1 MAIDFQIKD
10 FAYPLS
16 LLKLKRLFDK
26 NQWLSEESLH
36 DYQSSR
42 LRQIISQAYNN
53 VPYYK
58 SLFKEKGILPHD
70 IKMVQDLKN
79 VPFLNRDLLR
89 GHFDSFAARNAQKY
103 RPVLLSTSG
112 TTGGKIRFYADKPS
126 NVLEFVYYWRFW
138 GWAGYKLGDT
148 FAKLSSEDF
157 VYLKKNRDARYFFH
171 PVTRQLTVNS
181 MLFSEKYAD
190 EFIRIFRKFN
200 PHYVKGSPLNLYTLA
215 LIFEGKKNHGIS
227 FNAVFSQGEN
237 LFPDKR
243 KLIERVFACK
253 VLDSYGHMERTA
265 AISQCPFGN
274 YHLHM
279 DYGIVEF
286 EEPRIP
292 LADADDGETLIRE
305 IVGTSLHNF
314 SMPLIRYRTGDFVRL
329 RRSPEKCPCNR
340 GFPTIV
346 SVIGRELDTIV
357 TPDGRRIAGLG
368 SALSR
373 APGILMGQIVQENIN
388 HLKVKIVCPYPYAGL
403 THKILI
409 GHMRNFV
416 GDDMEI
422 QIEHVTIDDI
432 KKDGFG
438 KFKPVI
444 SNIHEANT
452 QCQY

>member
-1 MAIDFQIKD
+1 MAIEFRIKD

-16 LLKLKRLFDK
+16 LLKLKRIFDK

-70 IKMVQDLKN
+70 IRTVQDLQN
-79 VPFLNRDLLR
+79 VPFLNRDLLSV
-89 GHFDSFAARNAQKY
+89 HFNSLAALNAKKY
-103 RPVLLSTSG
+103 RPLLLSTSG

-157 VYLKKNRDARYFFH
+157 IYLKKDRNALYFFH

-181 MLFSEKYAD
+181 MLFSRKYAD
-190 EFIRIFRKFN
+190 ELVRIFRKFS
-200 PHYVKGSPLNLYTLA
+200 PLYVKASPLNIYMLA
-215 LIFEGKKNHGIS
+215 SILNEKKAHGVS
-227 FNAVFSQGEN
+227 FNAVFSQGAN
-237 LFPDKR
+237 LQLHQRQF
-243 KLIERVFACK
+243 IERVFACR
-253 VLDSYGHMERTA
+253 VYDSYGHMERTA
-265 AISQCPFGN
+265 AISQCPFGS
-274 YHLHM
+274 YHVHM

-286 EEPRIP
+286 EEPLIP
-292 LADADDGETLIRE
+292 LADADDGEICIRE

-329 RRSPEKCPCNR
+329 RRVPEKCPCNR

-346 SVIGRELDTIV
+346 SVIGRQNDLVV
-357 TPDGRRIAGLG
+357 TPDGRKFAGLY
-368 SALSR
+368 SVFSNT
-373 APGILMGQIVQENIN
+373 PGILMGQIIQEKIN
-388 HLKVKIVCPYPYAGL
+388 QLNVRIVLSSGDSGR
-403 THKILI
+403 THSILI
-409 GHMRNFV
+409 GLIRNFV
-416 GDDMEI
+416 GDNMEI
-422 QIEHVTIDDI
+422 QIEHTTMDGI
-432 KKDGFG
+432 KKDRFG
-438 KFKPVI
+438 KFKCII
-444 SNIHEANT
+444 SNLQTENPLSH
-452 QCQY
+452 